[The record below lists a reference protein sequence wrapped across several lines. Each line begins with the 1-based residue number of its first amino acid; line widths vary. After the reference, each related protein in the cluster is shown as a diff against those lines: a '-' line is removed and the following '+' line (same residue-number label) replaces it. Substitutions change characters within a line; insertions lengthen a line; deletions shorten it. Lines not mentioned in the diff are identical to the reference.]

1 MLVEAYCST
10 CRRETA
16 QEIWHRDDHLTRT
29 RCTVCETAIVWRPG
43 VPGQPCNRANRWL
56 SYLARRIGQL
66 EGYGPCSIE
75 ERSIALEIAA
85 REALAGPL
93 PAAVEDQ
100 LREALDRVAEAWV
113 IRKRDENAPAW
124 GAGALRASNT

>member
-16 QEIWHRDDHLTRT
+16 QEIWHRDDHLAIT
-29 RCTVCETAIVWRPG
+29 RCATCETQITWRPG
-43 VPGQPCNRANRWL
+43 LPGQPCNRANRWIA
-56 SYLARRIGQL
+56 YLARRIGRL
-66 EGYGPCSIE
+66 HGYGPCTLE
-75 ERSIALEIAA
+75 EHSIALEIAA

-93 PAAVEDQ
+93 PPAVEDQ

-113 IRKRDENAPAW
+113 IQQRRVLA
-124 GAGALRASNT
+124 

>member
-1 MLVEAYCST
+1 MLVRAYCSV

-43 VPGQPCNRANRWL
+43 VPGQPCNRADRWT
-56 SYLARRIGQL
+56 SYLARQIGRL
-66 EGYGPCSIE
+66 YGYGPCTLE
-75 ERSIALEIAA
+75 EHSIALEIAA

-113 IRKRDENAPAW
+113 IQER
-124 GAGALRASNT
+124 RASA